1 VRERE
6 LDDQLAVAFDHVEH
20 VYVARIQVLRLQ
32 VVLASALVGHARGV
46 GSPAKYRLPLPTE
59 TRESLEHVLGVGE
72 YVPEPL
78 DAGFLDAI
86 RVGEHANRLPPHRD
100 ERRF

>member
-32 VVLASALVGHARGV
+32 VVLASALVGHTRG
-46 GSPAKYRLPLPTE
+46 
-59 TRESLEHVLGVGE
+59 
-72 YVPEPL
+72 
-78 DAGFLDAI
+78 
-86 RVGEHANRLPPHRD
+86 
-100 ERRF
+100 